1 MFAFLISAIQAEQF
15 ELANSLAGEY
25 GNQITLEEAETA
37 IRNLTRALELARVVR
52 AHLALRTAS
61 IARQS
66 AYESALCVPGRW
78 AVEA

>member
-1 MFAFLISAIQAEQF
+1 MFASLISAIQTEQF
-15 ELANSLAGEY
+15 ELASSLAGEY
-25 GNQITLEEAETA
+25 GKQITPEQAEAA
-37 IRNLTRALELARVVR
+37 IRNLTRALELARVIR

-61 IARQS
+61 IVRQS